1 MTFVRVAID
10 VPVHGLFDYRVEDG
24 EVRPGQRVA
33 APFGVRTL
41 VGVVVETGVEP
52 AVAPSRVRLARRL
65 DDIPA
70 LPPTWLELMRFCA
83 SYYQH
88 PPGAAFCAALPAMA
102 KSARPVSHMLWSRV
116 ALQPGYPQ
124 PAKRERTRRALIE
137 ALAAAPRFGCDLAAI
152 SPKAMDILEEWQGAG
167 IVAEAPRA
175 ALEVGPAPPL
185 TDEQSQAAHRIAGS
199 LAPPRFGAYLLHG
212 VTGSGK
218 TEVYLDAIARVLAA
232 GRQALVLVPEINLT
246 PRLKTLFETR
256 FPSSRIVMLHSSLS
270 ESERLHQW
278 LLAHTGGADVV
289 LGTRMAALAPLARP
303 GLIVV
308 DEEHDASF
316 KQQEGMRYS
325 ARDIAVYRARLEQV
339 PVILGSATPSLE
351 SFAHAT
357 SGRYERLRLLRRAVT
372 DAVLPTIRLLD
383 LTTAPQNHG
392 VATTIW
398 SEIALRLERG
408 EQSLLFLN
416 RRGYAPVL
424 SCASCGWVSACSRCT
439 AYLVMHRA
447 RGQTEGG
454 TLRCHHCGHAEAVPA
469 RCPTCGNV
477 DIRGYGQ
484 GTQRLEARLAEAY
497 PGARVLRVDRDSTS
511 RKGSAEALLDQVHAG
526 EADIL
531 VGTQMLAKG
540 HDFKNLTLVAALNV
554 DAALLSADFRASE
567 RLFAQLTQVAGRAG
581 RADKPGLVLIQT
593 RQSGHPLFQALLS
606 GDYDRFAT
614 RLLAE
619 REAAGLPPA
628 GYQAMLRAEA
638 RGLDAALGFLASAAE
653 AAPPMGQGVTVY
665 DPVPMLITRLK
676 DVERAQLMVESPS
689 RPHLQAFL
697 TRWVDWL
704 SAHAPSS
711 VRWHVE
717 VDPLVI

>member
-1 MTFVRVAID
+1 
-10 VPVHGLFDYRVEDG
+10 
-24 EVRPGQRVA
+24 
-33 APFGVRTL
+33 
-41 VGVVVETGVEP
+41 
-52 AVAPSRVRLARRL
+52 
-65 DDIPA
+65 
-70 LPPTWLELMRFCA
+70 
-83 SYYQH
+83 
-88 PPGAAFCAALPAMA
+88 
-102 KSARPVSHMLWSRV
+102 
-116 ALQPGYPQ
+116 
-124 PAKRERTRRALIE
+124 
-137 ALAAAPRFGCDLAAI
+137 
-152 SPKAMDILEEWQGAG
+152 
-167 IVAEAPRA
+167 
-175 ALEVGPAPPL
+175 
-185 TDEQSQAAHRIAGS
+185 
-199 LAPPRFGAYLLHG
+199 
-212 VTGSGK
+212 
-218 TEVYLDAIARVLAA
+218 
-232 GRQALVLVPEINLT
+232 
-246 PRLKTLFETR
+246 
-256 FPSSRIVMLHSSLS
+256 
-270 ESERLHQW
+270 
-278 LLAHTGGADVV
+278 
-289 LGTRMAALAPLARP
+289 
-303 GLIVV
+303 
-308 DEEHDASF
+308 
-316 KQQEGMRYS
+316 
-325 ARDIAVYRARLEQV
+325 LEQV

-351 SFAHAT
+351 TFAHAT
-357 SGRYERLRLLRRAVT
+357 SGRYERLRILRRAVT

-383 LTTAPQNHG
+383 LNSEPQNHG

-398 SEIALRLERG
+398 SAIAERLARG

-447 RGQTEGG
+447 RGQTTGG
-454 TLRCHHCGHAEAVPA
+454 TLRCHHCGHFEPVHE

-497 PGARVLRVDRDSTS
+497 PAARVLRVDRDSTA

-567 RLFAQLTQVAGRAG
+567 RLFAQMTQVAGRAG

-606 GDYDRFAT
+606 GDYDRFAA

-638 RGLDAALGFLASAAE
+638 RGLDAALGFLTSAAE
-653 AAPPMGQGVTVY
+653 AAAPMGQGVTIY

-676 DVERAQLMVESPS
+676 DVERAQLMVESRS

-697 TRWVDWL
+697 TRWVEWL
-704 SAHAPSS
+704 SANAPSS